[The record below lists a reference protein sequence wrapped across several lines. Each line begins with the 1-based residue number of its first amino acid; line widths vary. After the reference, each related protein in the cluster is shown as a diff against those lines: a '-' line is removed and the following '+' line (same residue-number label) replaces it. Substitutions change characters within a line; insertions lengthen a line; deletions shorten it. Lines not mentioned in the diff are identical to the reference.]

1 MAVNTKK
8 CADCGEEQA
17 DIKFKDR
24 FYCRGCA
31 GFLMAKLKLQYYA
44 GMKTLGWEIQEL
56 WEQLR
61 DPTDLWLGDAES
73 FLEADEIR
81 SPKMK
86 IMVLPRIFFEKIK
99 GAAEED
105 RLLESYRIISIN
117 SGVYLPNGGR
127 TESPLFI
134 GQRRRALG
142 IRFQSAEGSS
152 SVSQLAI

>member
-31 GFLMAKLKLQYYA
+31 GFLMA
-44 GMKTLGWEIQEL
+44 TLGWEIQEL